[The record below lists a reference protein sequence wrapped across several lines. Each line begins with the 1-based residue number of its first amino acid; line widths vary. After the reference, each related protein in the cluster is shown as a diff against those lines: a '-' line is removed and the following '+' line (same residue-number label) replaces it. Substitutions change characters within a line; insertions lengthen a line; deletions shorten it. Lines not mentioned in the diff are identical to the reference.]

1 MTAEKQAVPMRD
13 SNLEVK
19 RDNKFIGS
27 IVILFYSFIIVIY

>member
-19 RDNKFIGS
+19 RNNKFNS
-27 IVILFYSFIIVIY
+27 DPVLYFLS